1 MKFLIATFTLLCL
14 SACGTA
20 KVITASEQ
28 GIAVD
33 IAGTEWTTSEMLK
46 KGAELAKVHCAKFGK
61 KANFESTSGFLGA
74 ASIAHFSCK

>member
-1 MKFLIATFTLLCL
+1 MKIFIAILASLFL

-33 IAGTEWTTSEMLK
+33 VGGTEWTTSEMLK
-46 KGAELAKVHCAKFGK
+46 KGANIANDHCAKFGK
-61 KANFESTSGFLGA
+61 KANFDSTSGFLGA
-74 ASIAHFSCK
+74 ATTAHFSCR

>member
-1 MKFLIATFTLLCL
+1 MKIFIATSALLFL

-33 IAGTEWTTSEMLK
+33 VGGTEWTTSEMLK
-46 KGAELAKVHCAKFGK
+46 KGADIANDHCAKFGK
-61 KANFESTSGFLGA
+61 KANLESTSGFLGA
-74 ASIAHFSCK
+74 ATTAHFSCR

>member
-1 MKFLIATFTLLCL
+1 MKIFIAILASLFL

-33 IAGTEWTTSEMLK
+33 VGGTEWTTSEMLK
-46 KGAELAKVHCAKFGK
+46 KGADMANAHCAKFGK
-61 KANFESTSGFLGA
+61 KANLDSTSGFMGA
-74 ASIAHFSCK
+74 ASTAHFSCK

>member
-1 MKFLIATFTLLCL
+1 MKIFISTLVSLFL

-33 IAGTEWTTSEMLK
+33 VGGTEWTTSEMLK
-46 KGAELAKVHCAKFGK
+46 KGADIANDHCAKFGK
-61 KANFESTSGFLGA
+61 KANLDRTSGFLGA
-74 ASIAHFSCK
+74 ATTAHFSCR

>member
-1 MKFLIATFTLLCL
+1 MKIFIAVFVSFFL

-33 IAGTEWTTSEMLK
+33 VGGTEWTTSEMLK
-46 KGAELAKVHCAKFGK
+46 KGAVIANDHCAKFGK
-61 KANFESTSGFLGA
+61 KANFDSTSGFLGA
-74 ASIAHFSCK
+74 ATMVHFSCR